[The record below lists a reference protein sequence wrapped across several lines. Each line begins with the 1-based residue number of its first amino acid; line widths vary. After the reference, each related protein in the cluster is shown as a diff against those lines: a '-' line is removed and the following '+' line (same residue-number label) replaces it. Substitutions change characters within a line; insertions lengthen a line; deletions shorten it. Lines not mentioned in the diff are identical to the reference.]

1 MIVSTRVDNR
11 LIHGQVV
18 QGWLPNLDVS
28 EVLVVSPL
36 AVKTVFMQKMFRL
49 ALPSGYKL
57 KVTEAKEAAQYAH
70 QSEEKVFIVIESV
83 AVLFQMLQAGFTP
96 KKITLGNTQFEEG
109 KKQYSPGVFLSD
121 EELKDLKGLISKGII
136 VEMRALPS
144 SLASKL

>member
-57 KVTEAKEAAQYAH
+57 KVMDAKEAVAYVQ
-70 QSEEKVFIVIESV
+70 QSGEKLFLVIESV
-83 AVLFQMLQAGFTP
+83 AVLFQMLQAGFNP
-96 KKITLGNTQFEEG
+96 KLITLGNTQFEKG
-109 KKQYSPGVFLSD
+109 KKQCSPGVFLSD
-121 EELKDLKGLISKGII
+121 EELKELKGLASKGIT
-136 VEMRALPS
+136 VVMRALPS